1 MLSESTTKIISKGKV
16 MTRNSILGYYPYTLF
31 RTLPEKIRSPSRDSR
46 RKTIGA
52 VGEPTTPTFRKRKK
66 RKYVSPSSPQVIAK
80 RAETEEGHGLPSFVW
95 SV

>member
-1 MLSESTTKIISKGKV
+1 MWLRKKREG
-16 MTRNSILGYYPYTLF
+16 ILEPW
-31 RTLPEKIRSPSRDSR
+31 RKKRRSPSRDSR